1 MPQPTILVVDD
12 DADILETTMYAMRK
26 RGFDVYGAS
35 SGPAAV
41 ELCHQHQG
49 EIGAVVADLSL
60 PGESTRFTQTIAGS
74 FPDVKFVYATGIP
87 RHIALST
94 GLVPP
99 DAPYL
104 QKPVDADLLASVLR
118 GQLASA

>member
-1 MPQPTILVVDD
+1 MVDD
-12 DADILETTMYAMRK
+12 DADILETTMYALRK

-41 ELCHQHQG
+41 ELCHQRQG
-49 EIGAVVADLSL
+49 EISAVVADLSL
-60 PGESTRFTQTIAGS
+60 PGESTRFTHTIAGS
-74 FPDVKFVYATGIP
+74 FPNIKIVYATGIP

-118 GQLASA
+118 GELASA

>member
-1 MPQPTILVVDD
+1 MVDD
-12 DADILETTMYAMRK
+12 DADILETTVYAMRK

-41 ELCHQHQG
+41 EICQQHPG
-49 EIGAVVADLSL
+49 EIDALVADLSL
-60 PGESTRFTQTIAGS
+60 PGESTRFAQTIAGS
-74 FPDVKFVYATGIP
+74 FPNIKIVYATGIP

-94 GLVPP
+94 GLVPA

-104 QKPVDADLLASVLR
+104 QKPVDADLLANVLR
-118 GQLASA
+118 GQVAST